1 VGVELELDDPRRR
14 GGRGGA
20 GSGEGDGGAARGRR
34 SSTSSSSTSDLAF
47 LLLHFYFSS
56 VYFPER
62 SQVLEH
68 LLLDRLR
75 GGRGHPGL
83 LAELEGE
90 AGGGVVGDW
99 CRRGLGLGFKKKR

>member
-34 SSTSSSSTSDLAF
+34 SSASSSTSDLAF

-99 CRRGLGLGFKKKR
+99 CRRGLGVGFKKKR